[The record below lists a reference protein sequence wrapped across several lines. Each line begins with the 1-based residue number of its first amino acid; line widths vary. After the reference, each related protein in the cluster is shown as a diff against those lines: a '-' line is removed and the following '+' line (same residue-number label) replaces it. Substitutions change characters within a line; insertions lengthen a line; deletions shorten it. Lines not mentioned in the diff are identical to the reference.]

1 MISPRARRSAIREIA
16 MLDEAHIQ
24 SHASKIRDD
33 GFTVIEHA
41 ASPELVE
48 ALKQALLRTER
59 DHHLGY
65 AKTSFEG
72 FKTVRINNLL
82 IYDDL
87 FWEVPLHDNVL
98 PVVERVLDK
107 ECLLSSFCSL
117 VLGPGQEAQPIH
129 EDTQLIP
136 LPRPHIP
143 ITLNAIWALS
153 DFRDDN
159 GATRII
165 PA

>member
-1 MISPRARRSAIREIA
+1 MISRRRGKAPVREVDV
-16 MLDEAHIQ
+16 LDEAGID

-82 IYDDL
+82 TYDDL
-87 FWEVPLHDNVL
+87 FWEVP
-98 PVVERVLDK
+98 RTTTY
-107 ECLLSSFCSL
+107 CRSSSACWT
-117 VLGPGQEAQPIH
+117 G
-129 EDTQLIP
+129 
-136 LPRPHIP
+136 
-143 ITLNAIWALS
+143 NACCRRSA
-153 DFRDDN
+153 
-159 GATRII
+159 
-165 PA
+165 

>member
-1 MISPRARRSAIREIA
+1 
-16 MLDEAHIQ
+16 MLTDSETQAH
-24 SHASKIRDD
+24 ADKIRGE
-33 GFTVIEHA
+33 GFSVIEGA

-48 ALKQALLRTER
+48 GLIAALQRIER
-59 DHHLGY
+59 EHQLGP

-82 IYDDL
+82 TYDDL

-98 PVVERVLDK
+98 PVVERVLDR

-153 DFRDDN
+153 DFRDDI
-159 GATRII
+159 GSSRII
-165 PA
+165 PGSHIYDSLP

>member
-1 MISPRARRSAIREIA
+1 MISRRRGKAPVREVDV
-16 MLDEAHIQ
+16 LDEAGID

-82 IYDDL
+82 TYDDL

-98 PVVERVLDK
+98 PVVERVLTWNA
-107 ECLLSSFCSL
+107 CCRRSARWCSA
-117 VLGPGQEAQPIH
+117 PARKPSRS
-129 EDTQLIP
+129 TK
-136 LPRPHIP
+136 
-143 ITLNAIWALS
+143 
-153 DFRDDN
+153 
-159 GATRII
+159 TRN
-165 PA
+165 

>member
-1 MISPRARRSAIREIA
+1 MISRRRGKAPVREVDV
-16 MLDEAHIQ
+16 LDEAGID

-82 IYDDL
+82 TYDDL
-87 FWEVPLHDNVL
+87 FWEVPLHENVL
-98 PVVERVLDK
+98 PVVDA
-107 ECLLSSFCSL
+107 CST
-117 VLGPGQEAQPIH
+117 GNACC
-129 EDTQLIP
+129 
-136 LPRPHIP
+136 PRSARWCSAPARKRSRS
-143 ITLNAIWALS
+143 TK
-153 DFRDDN
+153 
-159 GATRII
+159 TRS
-165 PA
+165 